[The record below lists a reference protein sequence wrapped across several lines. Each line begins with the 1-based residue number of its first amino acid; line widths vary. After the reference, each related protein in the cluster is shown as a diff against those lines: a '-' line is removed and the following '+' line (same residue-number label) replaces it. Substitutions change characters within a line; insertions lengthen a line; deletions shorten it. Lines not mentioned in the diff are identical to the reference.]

1 MSTLVMQNTHFQRGG
16 VRGSV
21 ERAASTA
28 ADCERRKTIIIGINL
43 LNFNLSKMKKKKS
56 FQITV
61 LKENRDF
68 PRLKM
73 HYHRRHLEYTFF

>member
-1 MSTLVMQNTHFQRGG
+1 MYTLNVYVGDAKYTFSKGG

-43 LNFNLSKMKKKKS
+43 LNFNLSKMKKKKKVFKS
-56 FQITV
+56 RF
-61 LKENRDF
+61 
-68 PRLKM
+68 
-73 HYHRRHLEYTFF
+73 